1 MIGAIL
7 LMAALLAA
15 DWPRFR
21 GANGSGVAETAGAP
35 AQFGPS
41 ANVIWKLALP
51 PGHSSPVLSES
62 RVFLTAFENGKLYTY
77 AIDRAKGAVVW
88 RRECPRGRSEPLDKR
103 NNPASPSPATDGA
116 NVYVFFGDYGLI
128 SYSSDGRERWRTPLA
143 VSEHIRDGRLADPG
157 GRQSGSGLRPGDR
170 LLYSRRGQK
179 RRAHALEDDEARSG
193 ERAFH
198 ARGL

>member
-1 MIGAIL
+1 MIGGAIL

-21 GANGSGVAETAGAP
+21 GPNGSGVADIAGAP

-77 AIDRAKGAVVW
+77 AIDRAKGAAPRMSPRPQRASRQTKQPGFAQPRNR
-88 RRECPRGRSEPLDKR
+88 RRERLCLLRRLWSDLLLERRPRALAHAAG
-103 NNPASPSPATDGA
+103 
-116 NVYVFFGDYGLI
+116 
-128 SYSSDGRERWRTPLA
+128 A